1 MKKKLVVLTGA
12 GVSAESGVATFRDS
26 NGLWENFKV
35 EDVASIEGW
44 HRNPELVLDFY
55 NARRA
60 QLAQVKPNAAHN
72 AIAQLE
78 KDWEVTVVTQNVD
91 NLHERAGSTKIIHLH
106 GELTKVRPVNCY
118 DENDNYSE
126 EKVFDIGYD
135 SIQIGDLA
143 PNGAQLRPHIVWF
156 GEAVPYINA
165 AIDVVM
171 KADVLLIVGTSLQV
185 YPAAG
190 LYAFANAET
199 PIYIIDPAD
208 VKLRDGRIRHIKDV
222 ATSGMET
229 FVNIIK

>member
-26 NGLWENFKV
+26 NGLWENYNV

-44 HRNPELVLDFY
+44 YSNPELVLKFY
-55 NARRA
+55 NARRS
-60 QLAQVKPNAAHN
+60 QLAEVKPNAAHY
-72 AIAQLE
+72 AIAALE

-126 EKVFDIGYD
+126 EKVFDIGYET
-135 SIQIGDLA
+135 IAIGDLA

-165 AIDVVM
+165 AIDVVSE
-171 KADVLLIVGTSLQV
+171 ADVLLIVGTSLQV

-190 LYAFANAET
+190 LYAFANADT

-208 VKLRDGRIRHIKDV
+208 VHVSDGRIRHIKEV

-229 FVNIIK
+229 FIQMVK